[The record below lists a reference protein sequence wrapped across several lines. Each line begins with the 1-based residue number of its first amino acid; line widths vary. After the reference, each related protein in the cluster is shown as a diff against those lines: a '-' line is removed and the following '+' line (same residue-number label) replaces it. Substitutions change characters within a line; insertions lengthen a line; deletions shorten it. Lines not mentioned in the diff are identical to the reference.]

1 MIGIGPLAIFLRS
14 TFAHAL
20 GDQERTQ
27 EFPFLEAGVSLSLS
41 LSLSLAGRT
50 PSDLF
55 VSLEITVYNRF

>member
-41 LSLSLAGRT
+41 LSISLWLAE
-50 PSDLF
+50 PHLIF
-55 VSLEITVYNRF
+55 L